1 MLAFKKLRSP
11 LGKACSWV
19 RARGSHPNGWEWRES
34 FHWFVEIGISE
45 QEKNSRAFSEPAKKW
60 SLMANCRH
68 IQGLPHGFV
77 WMIPNVRWMT
87 QMYRHIRQYWVPGK
101 KGRGGKWGEQPT
113 VTFFFF
119 FYLLE
124 SKIIFTE
131 NVVGYYN
138 LEGDHCNLPVGNS
151 LKRRAGFWPAC
162 SYFLVQELLNPS
174 IFLF

>member
-1 MLAFKKLRSP
+1 M
-11 LGKACSWV
+11 G
-19 RARGSHPNGWEWRES
+19 GTT
-34 FHWFVEIGISE
+34 
-45 QEKNSRAFSEPAKKW
+45 NSNF
-60 SLMANCRH
+60 
-68 IQGLPHGFV
+68 
-77 WMIPNVRWMT
+77 
-87 QMYRHIRQYWVPGK
+87 
-101 KGRGGKWGEQPT
+101 
-113 VTFFFF
+113 FFFF